1 MLQSP
6 PPSAEATTALVPLA
20 DCYLHPLNTR
30 SEPPP
35 ADIEALASSI
45 EAIGLLQNLNGW
57 FDPAQP
63 GKLGIVAGGRRLR
76 AMILLAMRED
86 RSLDETRV
94 PVKVAPDEDTA
105 RLWASAENAA
115 RAALHPADEVR
126 AYGRMA
132 AKGADPDTIARAF
145 AVSGRHVRQRLK
157 LAQLPPSALDALREG
172 KIGLDHAAALT
183 LAPTNEA
190 AAEVLQQV
198 LRPGAASWETTASF
212 IRDRLQ
218 KASIRT
224 DDRRVKLVG
233 IEAYRAAGG
242 TLQEDLFSDQVRLLD
257 EGILDEL
264 VAQRMAAEIE
274 ARLAEGW
281 KWVEERPAD
290 SYNIA
295 HKMRLQRVYRQ
306 PMDLPEADAAE
317 LEELHAR
324 SERGGMTPA
333 EFARMEAL
341 EDRANGDWSDEDR
354 ETSGLWLY
362 LDHSGKFEIE
372 GPYRHPQDDPEATPA
387 ERATGGGKV
396 ETKALSSGLIE
407 DLHKIRLAALQHR
420 AATQPELMLDLLG
433 YLASGGFSAW
443 DTPLRITL
451 DRQPITPEKADG
463 LELPE
468 SLADP
473 ARDLGRVTAEGFAA
487 FRALGKKHRNEDMT
501 RGLARTLTPHREL
514 APVLAAQLKPNPREI
529 WTPTADD
536 FFKRLPVPHLDS
548 LWDELVPADR
558 REGMDFQ
565 TKKKGE
571 KATILHRLFNEAD
584 FREALGLDR
593 ATNARLDAWLPEQ
606 LQWPAVEEGNE

>member
-157 LAQLPPSALDALREG
+157 LARLPDEALDALRDG
-172 KIGLDHAAALT
+172 SLSLDQAAALT
-183 LAPTNEA
+183 
-190 AAEVLQQV
+190 V
-198 LRPGAASWETTASF
+198 AASEEAL
-212 IRDRLQ
+212 DAEL
-218 KASIRT
+218 
-224 DDRRVKLVG
+224 RRVLTSRWPIAASDIRQQLQRAQVRADDKRVLLIG
-233 IEAYRAAGG
+233 LDAYRAAGG
-242 TLQEDLFSDQVRLLD
+242 AVQEDLFTDQVRLLD
-257 EGILDEL
+257 EALLD
-264 VAQRMAAEIE
+264 RMVSK
-274 ARLAEGW
+274 RLDDALAFTLLKGW
-281 KWVEERPAD
+281 KWAEVILDSGTRWEAASKMQRIDRHPVE
-290 SYNIA
+290 
-295 HKMRLQRVYRQ
+295 
-306 PMDLPEADAAE
+306 LPEADAAE
-317 LEELHAR
+317 LEDLHSRGEEAEL
-324 SERGGMTPA
+324 SA
-333 EFARMEAL
+333 EDLARMHELEERAL
-341 EDRANGDWSDEDR
+341 GDYADEDIA
-354 ETSGLWLY
+354 TSGVILY
-362 LDHSGKFEIE
+362 LEID
-372 GPYRHPQDDPEATPA
+372 GTIANYGAYRRAEDDPARAEADPIEA
-387 ERATGGGKV
+387 GSGGKV
-396 ETKALSSGLIE
+396 ETKALSAGLTE
-407 DLHKIRLAALQHR
+407 DQHKIRLAALQRR
-420 AATQPELMLDLLG
+420 AAAQPELMLDLL
-433 YLASGGFSAW
+433 AWQVSSTFSAW
-443 DTPLRITL
+443 DTPLRVTL

-463 LELPE
+463 LELPP

-473 ARDLGRVTAEGFAA
+473 ERTITYATAEGFAT
-487 FRALGKKHRNEDMT
+487 FRALGKKHRNEVLT
-501 RGLARTLTPHREL
+501 RGLARALIAHREL
-514 APVLAAQLKPNPREI
+514 APILAAQLTPDPREI
-529 WTPTADD
+529 WTPTADGY
-536 FFKRLPVPHLDS
+536 FKRLPAPHLDS

-606 LQWPAVEEGNE
+606 LQWPAVEDSE

>member
-1 MLQSP
+1 MPQSP
-6 PPSAEATTALVPLA
+6 TPSAEATTALVPLA
-20 DCYLHPLNTR
+20 DCYLHSLNTR

-35 ADIEALASSI
+35 ADIEALAASI

-94 PVKVAPDEDTA
+94 PVKVAPDEETA

-145 AVSGRHVRQRLK
+145 AVTGRHVRQRLK
-157 LAQLPPSALDALREG
+157 LAQLPPSALTALREG

-290 SYNIA
+290 HYTVA
-295 HKMRLQRVYRQ
+295 HKLRLQRIYRQ
-306 PMDLPEADAAE
+306 PIDLSEADAAE
-317 LEELHAR
+317 LEELHTR

-362 LDHSGKFEIE
+362 LDHSGKIDIE
-372 GPYRHPQDDPEATPA
+372 GPYRHPKDDPEATPGA
-387 ERATGGGKV
+387 ASASGGKV
-396 ETKALSSGLIE
+396 EVKALSNGLLD
-407 DLHKIRLAALQHR
+407 DLRKIRLAALQR
-420 AATQPELMLDLLG
+420 RLAAQTELVLDLLAWQ
-433 YLASGGFSAW
+433 LSG
-443 DTPLRITL
+443 TL
-451 DRQPITPEKADG
+451 KPWTRVLTVTADRQSITPDKAEG
-463 LELPE
+463 LELPD
-468 SLADP
+468 SLTDP
-473 ARDLGRVTAEGFAA
+473 QPANAEATAEAFAA
-487 FRALGKKHRNEDMT
+487 FRALGKKHRNEVLS
-501 RGLARTLTPHREL
+501 RALARTLIDGRDMAPWLATQL
-514 APVLAAQLKPNPREI
+514 APDPRQF
-529 WTPTADD
+529 WTPTAAGY
-536 FFKRLPVPHLDS
+536 FSRLPVPVLDR
-548 LWDELVPADR
+548 LWDELVPEDR
-558 REGMDFQ
+558 REGLDFDG
-565 TKKKGE
+565 KKKAE
-571 KATILHRLFNEAD
+571 KAKLLERLFNEAD

-593 ATNARLDAWLPEQ
+593 ATNARLGAWLPEQ
-606 LQWPAVEEGNE
+606 LQWPALEAP

>member
-6 PPSAEATTALVPLA
+6 PPSDETTTALVPLA

-157 LAQLPPSALDALREG
+157 LARLPDEALDALRDG
-172 KIGLDHAAALT
+172 SLSLDQAAALT
-183 LAPTNEA
+183 VA
-190 AAEVLQQV
+190 ATEDALDAELRRVLTS
-198 LRPGAASWETTASF
+198 RWPIAASD
-212 IRDRLQ
+212 IRHQLQ
-218 KASIRT
+218 RAQVRA
-224 DDRRVKLVG
+224 DDKRVLLIG
-233 IEAYRAAGG
+233 LDAYRAAGG
-242 TLQEDLFSDQVRLLD
+242 AVQEDLFTDQVRLLD
-257 EGILDEL
+257 EALLDRMVSKRL
-264 VAQRMAAEIE
+264 DDAVAFT
-274 ARLAEGW
+274 LLKGW
-281 KWVEERPAD
+281 KWAEVILDSGTRWEAARKMQRIERH
-290 SYNIA
+290 S
-295 HKMRLQRVYRQ
+295 V
-306 PMDLPEADAAE
+306 DLSDADAAE
-317 LEELHAR
+317 LEELHR
-324 SERGGMTPA
+324 LGEETELNIDDMVRLNELEER
-333 EFARMEAL
+333 AL
-341 EDRANGDWSDEDR
+341 GDYADDDIA
-354 ETSGLWLY
+354 TSGVILY
-362 LDHSGKFEIE
+362 LETDGTIASYGA
-372 GPYRHPQDDPEATPA
+372 YRRAQDDPTRA
-387 ERATGGGKV
+387 EGDPGAGASGKV
-396 ETKALSSGLIE
+396 ETKALSAGLTE

-420 AATQPELMLDLLG
+420 AAAQPELMLDLLG
-433 YLASGGFSAW
+433 YQASGGFSAW
-443 DTPLRITL
+443 DAPLRITL
-451 DRQPITPEKADG
+451 DRQPITPEKAEG
-463 LELPE
+463 LELPG
-468 SLADP
+468 SLSDP
-473 ARDLGRVTAEGFAA
+473 DRTIRGVTAEGFAA

-501 RGLARTLTPHREL
+501 QGLARTLTPHREL
-514 APVLAAQLKPNPREI
+514 APFLAAQLKPNPREI
-529 WTPTADD
+529 WTPTADGY
-536 FFKRLPVPHLDS
+536 FKRLPVPHLDR

-606 LQWPAVEEGNE
+606 LQWPAVEWDSDA

>member
-6 PPSAEATTALVPLA
+6 SPSAEANTALVPLA

-35 ADIEALASSI
+35 ADIEALAASI
-45 EAIGLLQNLNGW
+45 DAIGLLQNLAGW

-157 LAQLPPSALDALREG
+157 LAQLPPSALSALREG
-172 KIGLDHAAALT
+172 RIGLDHAAALT

-190 AAEVLQQV
+190 AGEVLQQV

-257 EGILDEL
+257 EGVLDEL
-264 VAQRMAAEIE
+264 VAQRMATEIA

-290 SYNIA
+290 HYTVA
-295 HKMRLQRVYRQ
+295 HKLRLQRIYQQ
-306 PMDLPEADAAE
+306 PIDLPEADAAE
-317 LEELHAR
+317 LEELR
-324 SERGGMTPA
+324 TLEESEGMTPDQ
-333 EFARMEAL
+333 FDRMVAL
-341 EDRANGDWSDEDR
+341 EERETGDWSDEDR

-372 GPYRHPQDDPEATPA
+372 GPYRHPQDDPEANPA

-396 ETKALSSGLIE
+396 EPKALSSGLIE
-407 DLHKIRLAALQHR
+407 DLHKIRLASLQHR

-514 APVLAAQLKPNPREI
+514 SPVLAAQLKPNPRGI

-536 FFKRLPVPHLDS
+536 FFKRLPVPHLDRI
-548 LWDELVPADR
+548 WDELVPADR

-593 ATNARLDAWLPEQ
+593 ATNARVDAWLPEQ
-606 LQWPAVEEGNE
+606 LQWPAVEDSE